1 MVIRSP
7 SEVTVGADGTV
18 ALPMSILAEAG
29 INPGETL
36 LAHSDGDGRIVLRRL
51 DDAVSDLISGRPL

>member
-1 MVIRSP
+1 MIRNP
-7 SEVTVGADGTV
+7 SEVTVSADGAV

-29 INPGETL
+29 INPGEAL

-51 DDAVSDLISGRPL
+51 EDAVKDLISGRPL

>member
-1 MVIRSP
+1 MVIRSS
-7 SEVTVGADGTV
+7 SEVTVRADGTV

-29 INPGETL
+29 INPDETL
-36 LAHSDGDGRIVLRRL
+36 LAYSEGDGRIVLRRL